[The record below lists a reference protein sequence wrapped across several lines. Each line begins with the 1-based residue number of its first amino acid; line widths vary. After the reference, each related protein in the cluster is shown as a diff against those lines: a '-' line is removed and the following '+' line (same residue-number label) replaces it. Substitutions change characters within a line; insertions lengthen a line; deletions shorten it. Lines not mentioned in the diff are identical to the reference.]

1 VPRPPHRPL
10 VIGVGNPDRGDD
22 RCGLEV
28 ARTVRRDVGDSARVV
43 ECTGNELALLDLWED
58 GGLVVVVDGVRS
70 GRPAGTVH
78 RWEVGRDRLPTSASS
93 TSTHGLSLGEAFALG
108 ASVGH
113 LPERLV
119 LYGIEVERFGV
130 GDAMTP
136 KVQDGV
142 SEAVRRVRD
151 ELRSAGVA

>member
-1 VPRPPHRPL
+1 MPAAPPPRRPM

-28 ARTVRRDVGDSARVV
+28 ARSVRHDVGDRARVV
-43 ECTGNELALLDLWED
+43 ECLGDELGLLDLWEG

-70 GRPAGTVH
+70 GRPPGTVR
-78 RWEVGRDRLPTSASS
+78 RWVVGKDRLPTSASAM
-93 TSTHGLSLGEAFALG
+93 STHGLSLGEAFALG
-108 ASVGH
+108 ASVGR

-130 GDAMTP
+130 GDPMSPPVEA
-136 KVQDGV
+136 GV
-142 SEAVRRVRD
+142 KEAVRRVVD
-151 ELRSAGVA
+151 ELKSAP